1 VQAALPGILAAGW
14 GRIVNVT
21 SMVTLGTPERIS
33 YGAAKAALDACSRRT

>member
-1 VQAALPGILAAGW
+1 MLAAGC

-21 SMVTLGTPERIS
+21 SMVTLGTPERTS